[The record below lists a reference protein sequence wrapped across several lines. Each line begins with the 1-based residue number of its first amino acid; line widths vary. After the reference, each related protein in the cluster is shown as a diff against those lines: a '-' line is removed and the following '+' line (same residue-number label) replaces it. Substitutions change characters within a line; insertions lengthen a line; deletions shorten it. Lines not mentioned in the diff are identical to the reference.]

1 MAPDLTQAHVR
12 AATMTIVVFFED
24 AQIGK
29 LARERI
35 GALAAKHPSRV
46 IVLDGTRDEPVA
58 DGNDDWIETGARDAD
73 GPSLAQRVASLRLRE
88 APVVLLWVA
97 RGIGDDERFC
107 ALAPEAQTV
116 VYNSSLVDDGSGALC
131 ELVDYVAEHPRAAL
145 SDIAY
150 LRLAPWQES
159 IAILFDGDEAVEL
172 ERLRRVEV
180 ECGSQP
186 EGLYLLGWL
195 ASRLGWT
202 VGSSDAFA
210 DRQGRR
216 IEFAIRQGGNRRRV
230 RRVQLESSE
239 STFAAQ
245 ADADGASIHL
255 NVMGGRTR
263 PARYRAVHDAG
274 ISALVERAIL
284 TSGHDTTFAAALAV
298 AGDILSRRSDAR

>member
-12 AATMTIVVFFED
+12 VATMTIVVFFED
-24 AQIGK
+24 AHIGK

-46 IVLDGTRDEPVA
+46 IVLDGTRDKPDLV
-58 DGNDDWIETGARDAD
+58 GKDDWIETGARDAD
-73 GPSLAQRVASLRLRE
+73 GQSLAQRVASLRLRE
-88 APVVLLWVA
+88 APVVLLWIA

-107 ALAPEAQTV
+107 ALAPEAQTI
-116 VYNSSLVDDGSGALC
+116 VYNSSLVDDGADALC
-131 ELVDYVAEHPRAAL
+131 ELVDYVAEHQDAAL

-172 ERLRRVEV
+172 DRLERIAI
-180 ECGSQP
+180 ECGSEP

-202 VGSSDAFA
+202 VDSRDAFTDQHGHRIA
-210 DRQGRR
+210 FAMRR
-216 IEFAIRQGGNRRRV
+216 GGDRRRV
-230 RRVQLESSE
+230 RRVQLETAQSSFVAE
-239 STFAAQ
+239 AN
-245 ADADGASIHL
+245 ADGASIHL
-255 NVMGGRTR
+255 NVTGRRTR

-284 TSGHDTTFAAALAV
+284 TSGKDTTFAAALAI
-298 AGDILSRRSDAR
+298 AGHIISRGSNAR